1 MRISDW
7 SSDVCSSDLNSASPG
22 RIIIRTRMVA
32 VIIQAVS
39 PLSTVGAASCAQAGS
54 AVKSATPKPATLKIF
69 QPGVIASPLFLKR
82 IVVGLAGPDAHR
94 AADIEDEDLA
104 VADRAGGRRGL
115 DRLDDAIRDIGGA
128 DDLDLDLGHHVGGV

>member
-1 MRISDW
+1 
-7 SSDVCSSDLNSASPG
+7 
-22 RIIIRTRMVA
+22 MVA

-54 AVKSATPKPATLKIF
+54 AVKSAAPKPATLKIF

-128 DDLDLDLGHHVGGV
+128 ARKSTRLNSSH

>member
-54 AVKSATPKPATLKIF
+54 AVKSAAPKPATLKIF

-94 AADIEDEDLA
+94 DRDHCRQMAHRAA
-104 VADRAGGRRGL
+104 RPGGGRTR
-115 DRLDDAIRDIGGA
+115 REIG
-128 DDLDLDLGHHVGGV
+128 

>member
-1 MRISDW
+1 
-7 SSDVCSSDLNSASPG
+7 
-22 RIIIRTRMVA
+22 MVA

-54 AVKSATPKPATLKIF
+54 AVKSAAPKPATLKIF

-94 AADIEDEDLA
+94 AADIEDDNLD
-104 VADRAGGRRGL
+104 VADRAGGRRGPVT
-115 DRLDDAIRDIGGA
+115 LDDALRAIGGTTATALDIGPQ
-128 DDLDLDLGHHVGGV
+128 DSLEESSGGYEWVRI